1 MKTRIP
7 FGLIGGVALI
17 AASALAVTLSQ
28 PTGAHAQVAA
38 KVESQTR
45 PNFGVLL
52 DPPTRSYRGRS
63 HRRYDYFSHRP
74 DWRPGYPGYSGGFP
88 GGPGGQEIVLVDCGG
103 NPGTGA
109 VEDAVRRVRPGGT
122 LVIRARAGACV
133 GWLNIDKPMTIIGEG
148 GFDPRDWDRHPT
160 PTLQAPDGLPCMTV
174 AQGVRVVIRDMIFA
188 SPHGGDAACI
198 VGYGAEI
205 VLNRV
210 GFRHAGDEA
219 AIYADGGLL
228 DVRNVIVDAQ
238 TIAPAIVADG
248 ATFTA
253 YELVVTGAQSGL
265 ELTPGAGQTSSVSA
279 TTLKGTGAPN
289 AFGPRSIGLNV
300 RSGRE
305 YGRVNVVDTRICGYV
320 EGVAVEGASVDIRGS
335 RICHSDKGV
344 VLYNGELTLTDSHV
358 RASSVGVAAVSGHA
372 VITNNILAGMSEPIF
387 AEDRATVEASGN
399 RVWSQ
404 TACRPQ
410 FRERY
415 RERYEPYW
423 RPGDGWSCAY
433 GPYPRDWWD
442 EEDGILGLPYQD
454 DGYSLDGYNQYQG
467 GQGWYDRDGRYV
479 GGDGR
484 TRGDARWSGGRWG
497 RR

>member
-1 MKTRIP
+1 MKTRIS
-7 FGLIGGVALI
+7 FGLIGGVALV
-17 AASALAVTLSQ
+17 AASALAMTLSQ

-52 DPPTRSYRGRS
+52 DPPTRNYRGRS

-74 DWRPGYPGYSGGFP
+74 DWRPGYPGGFP
-88 GGPGGQEIVLVDCGG
+88 GGPGGQEVVLVDCGG

-148 GFDPRDWDRHPT
+148 GFDAHDWDRHPT

-174 AQGVRVVIRDMIFA
+174 AQGVRVEIRDMIFA

-205 VLNRV
+205 VMSRV
-210 GFRHAGDEA
+210 GLRYAGDEA
-219 AIYADGGLL
+219 AIYADGGL
-228 DVRNVIVDAQ
+228 VDLRGVFIDAS
-238 TIAPAIVADG
+238 TVAPAVVADG
-248 ATFTA
+248 TTFTA
-253 YELVVTGAQSGL
+253 YDLTIAEAQSGL
-265 ELTPGAGQTSSVSA
+265 ELTPGAGQTSRIASSMI
-279 TTLKGTGAPN
+279 KGTGAPN

-305 YGRVNVVDTRICGYV
+305 YGRVEVVNTAICGYV
-320 EGVAVEGASVDIRGS
+320 EGVAIEGASVDIQNS

-344 VLYNGELTLTDSHV
+344 VLYNGELSLTGSRI
-358 RASSVGVAAVSGHA
+358 RATSIGVAAASGHA
-372 VITNNILAGMSEPIF
+372 VITNNSFSGI
-387 AEDRATVEASGN
+387 DRDVIYRENATVQASGN
-399 RVWSQ
+399 RVWSKEVC
-404 TACRPQ
+404 AAQ
-410 FRERY
+410 FRDRY
-415 RERYEPYW
+415 RDRYEPYW
-423 RPGDGWSCAY
+423 SGGEGWECVY
-433 GPYPRDWWD
+433 GAYPRRNWD
-442 EEDGILGLPYQD
+442 DEDGILGLPYQD
-454 DGYSLDGYNQYQG
+454 DGYQLDGYDRFQDG
-467 GQGWYDRDGRYV
+467 EGWYDRSGHYV
-479 GGDGR
+479 DQSR
-484 TRGDARWSGGRWG
+484 PRGDDRWRGGWG